1 MKNMSLAMLARQIGV
16 GVATVD
22 RVLNERGGVSPQ
34 TTRKVLQAARE
45 AGLKRI
51 LLEEHRFPWQIELF
65 LSSNDSFFFPQLAQ
79 DFAAV
84 ADSLGYRRLTLH
96 RTFVPESQPA
106 TLARRIMRSGQQRQ
120 GIIVFGNDHPVVHD
134 ALRRCRE
141 AGVPVITLATDLP
154 GADRL
159 CHVGINQLQAGRTAG
174 LMMGRMTPRPGE
186 VLMVSGREDYSAHR
200 LRIQGFRE
208 VLSQRFPHLQLNE
221 VLAGEERREQ
231 ITRLLEQA
239 LCRSRHIVGIYNTG
253 LGNTQI
259 AEALARHRREGDVCW
274 ITHERY
280 NTTRQQLA
288 RGSLAL
294 TLDQNTRQHAQL
306 AIDLMLRHL
315 ESGYQPQTYADGK
328 VDFILYSAENVD

>member
-1 MKNMSLAMLARQIGV
+1 MKRGAMKNISLAMLARQIGV

-51 LLEEHRFPWQIELF
+51 LPEEHRFPWQIEVF

-96 RTFVPESQPA
+96 RTFVPESQPT
-106 TLARRIMRSGQQRQ
+106 TLARRIARSCQQRQ
-120 GIIVFGNDHPVVHD
+120 GIIVFGNDHPAVHD

-141 AGVPVITLATDLP
+141 AGVPAITLATDLP

-174 LMMGRMTPRPGE
+174 LMLGRMTPRPGE
-186 VLMVSGREDYSAHR
+186 VLMVSGRQDYSAHR

-208 VLSQRFPHLQLNE
+208 VLSQRFPHLQLSD
-221 VLAGEERREQ
+221 VLADVLIER
-231 ITRLLEQA
+231 
-239 LCRSRHIVGIYNTG
+239 
-253 LGNTQI
+253 
-259 AEALARHRREGDVCW
+259 
-274 ITHERY
+274 
-280 NTTRQQLA
+280 
-288 RGSLAL
+288 
-294 TLDQNTRQHAQL
+294 
-306 AIDLMLRHL
+306 
-315 ESGYQPQTYADGK
+315 
-328 VDFILYSAENVD
+328 

>member
-1 MKNMSLAMLARQIGV
+1 MKNISLAMLARQIGV

-51 LLEEHRFPWQIELF
+51 LPEEHRFPWQIEVF

-96 RTFVPESQPA
+96 RTFVPESQPT
-106 TLARRIMRSGQQRQ
+106 TLARRIARSCQQRQ
-120 GIIVFGNDHPVVHD
+120 GIIVFGNDHPAVHD
-134 ALRRCRE
+134 ALHRCRE
-141 AGVPVITLATDLP
+141 AGVPAITLATDLP

-174 LMMGRMTPRPGE
+174 LMLGRMTPRPG
-186 VLMVSGREDYSAHR
+186 
-200 LRIQGFRE
+200 E
-208 VLSQRFPHLQLNE
+208 VLSQRFPHLQLSD

-231 ITRLLEQA
+231 ITRLVEQA
-239 LCRSRHIVGIYNTG
+239 LCRSRNIVGIYNTG

-288 RGSLAL
+288 KGSLAL